1 MSHIRASGM
10 IPQTDLG
17 VLGAVP
23 CRCHPK
29 WSICFWEIMLKEML
43 HLLTLWTWTTLP
55 CPLILVARVHEG
67 VLRPY
72 PVFGSNRPLFGKCPV
87 PRAGCQGFWT
97 RSWSRELRNFLKSTL
112 ALRMFLPVSAKFN
125 RSHECLSSLVSSTAV
140 SRPVISIVAEHL
152 SSMCS
157 HLSSIRAASF
167 SASFSSYLPY
177 SRLQQDWACL
187 KVPRSLT
194 SKLMAGRSSTVCPF
208 RFWKLTRELRSLGS
222 SSISNRHS
230 FPDQRPKLS
239 STEGGSPS
247 ITLIHPQNSARLPRI
262 HRPQQA
268 SRYTPTFHLE
278 SNRNTS
284 GSISMDV
291 THQGQWNDPAD
302 RPWCPR
308 CRTVPVPSKVEHLL
322 LGDNAEG
329 NASSSHAVDLDH
341 SSLSSHP
348 CGTGA
353 RRQPQSCCVSCASN
367 QTIIPAQVMNVADPK
382 AFQSDF
388 KPKAT

>member
-1 MSHIRASGM
+1 
-10 IPQTDLG
+10 
-17 VLGAVP
+17 
-23 CRCHPK
+23 
-29 WSICFWEIMLKEML
+29 
-43 HLLTLWTWTTLP
+43 
-55 CPLILVARVHEG
+55 
-67 VLRPY
+67 
-72 PVFGSNRPLFGKCPV
+72 
-87 PRAGCQGFWT
+87 
-97 RSWSRELRNFLKSTL
+97 
-112 ALRMFLPVSAKFN
+112 MFLPVSARFH

-140 SRPVISIVAEHL
+140 SRPVISIVAQHL

-222 SSISNRHS
+222 SSISNSHS

-247 ITLIHPQNSARLPRI
+247 IPLIHPQNSARLPRI

-278 SNRNTS
+278 FNRCQGSWTRSWSRELRYFLKSTLVLRIILPVSARFHSSHEYLLSLVSSTAVSRPVISIVAQHLSSMCSHLSSIRAASFSASFSSYLPYSRLQQDWACLKVPRSLTS
-284 GSISMDV
+284 KLMAGRSSTVCPFRFWKLTRELRSLGSSSIS
-291 THQGQWNDPAD
+291 N
-302 RPWCPR
+302 
-308 CRTVPVPSKVEHLL
+308 
-322 LGDNAEG
+322 
-329 NASSSHAVDLDH
+329 
-341 SSLSSHP
+341 
-348 CGTGA
+348 
-353 RRQPQSCCVSCASN
+353 
-367 QTIIPAQVMNVADPK
+367 
-382 AFQSDF
+382 
-388 KPKAT
+388 